1 MKVLQ
6 FYRTYFPATQGGAE
20 EAIRQICVAT
30 QKHGVQHRVLTL
42 APVSK
47 TEVLSRPEAD
57 VIRVPL
63 QWEPASCSM
72 GIDALRAYREQA
84 EWADVIHIH
93 YPWPFADLVHLV
105 SGVSKPVVVTYHSD
119 ILRQRWL
126 QVLYSPL
133 RHWFLSRARRLV
145 ATSPHYQDSSPI
157 LKRFREK
164 SEVIPLGLSL
174 ETYTKAT
181 DATLRNV
188 LAQYGEG
195 FFLFVGVLR
204 YYKGLHIL
212 LEAAVQSGLPVVIA
226 GSGPEELRLKRQ
238 ARELGVTNVH
248 FAGFVSNDEKA
259 ALYTLCR
266 AVVFPSFMR
275 SEAFGVTLLEGQW
288 YSKPLI
294 SCEIGTGTSYVNKH
308 GETGLVVPPGDAKA
322 FAGAMTTLYQEPDN
336 ARRYGE
342 AGRRRLESVFSG
354 EKVGA
359 DYVRVYRELIGPEA
373 EAGLVN

>member
-47 TEVLSRPEAD
+47 TEVVARPEAD

-126 QVLYSPL
+126 EVLYSPL
-133 RHWFLSRARRLV
+133 RHWFLSRAQRLV

-188 LAQYGEG
+188 RAQYGEG

-226 GSGPEELRLKRQ
+226 GAGPEELRLKRR

-248 FAGFVSNDEKA
+248 FAGFVSNDVKA

-288 YSKPLI
+288 YSRPLI

-308 GETGLVVPPGDAKA
+308 GETGLVVPPGDTKA

-373 EAGLVN
+373 EARLVN

>member
-30 QKHGVQHRVLTL
+30 QKHGVQHCVLTL

-133 RHWFLSRARRLV
+133 RHWFLSRAQRLV

-248 FAGFVSNDEKA
+248 FAGFVSNDVKA

-322 FAGAMTTLYQEPDN
+322 FAGAMTILYQEPDN

-373 EAGLVN
+373 EARLVN